1 MVLLTITNF
10 YYILLYNLNLYG
22 IVMAEKIANIKTD
35 RVLALSGGG
44 IKGISELMVLI
55 EIEERTGKSIS
66 ELFPIISGTSVG
78 GLIAALLT
86 IPKEP
91 GSKEAKYSAREAL
104 EIFKT
109 SANDIFPDSFLGSVK
124 QIFTHKYSQKP
135 LKELLEK
142 YLGDNRM
149 DNTTSRLVIP
159 VNALTTNGGELE
171 IFDSFHG
178 YSPHVRV
185 KDVLLATTAAPTYF
199 KPIMDKA
206 AIQGYNYASGTPYAY
221 ADGGL
226 DANRPA
232 NEVLKLLKKGYIHKE
247 QNHIREE
254 KNLTREEQK
263 EILDN
268 TMVCALNFSN
278 DIEPTSSIPKIG
290 FDGVIGW
297 LVKGKLVSRLMNN
310 MENSSTIEVKNDL
323 SGEDEFFEI
332 GLPITKETES
342 LDDASP
348 KNIER
353 LEEIGRKYVQE
364 NNELIQKLCD
374 NLLDN
379 LNKEQAANQTV
390 DLIDEG
396 FEEEENIENN
406 KEAIN
411 KPIAQALES
420 DDKGFEED
428 TEYEKEEL
436 LTGIKKFLNAFSE
449 QNPTLKN
456 DIDNFLQKAENYTL
470 KEIKGCIVSFEQA
483 SLKWQAEQNNLDV
496 FSSCSMEALKEE
508 IDLEGIDDE
517 VSNHEILA

>member
-1 MVLLTITNF
+1 M
-10 YYILLYNLNLYG
+10 
-22 IVMAEKIANIKTD
+22 
-35 RVLALSGGG
+35 
-44 IKGISELMVLI
+44 
-55 EIEERTGKSIS
+55 
-66 ELFPIISGTSVG
+66 
-78 GLIAALLT
+78 
-86 IPKEP
+86 
-91 GSKEAKYSAREAL
+91 
-104 EIFKT
+104 
-109 SANDIFPDSFLGSVK
+109 DS
-124 QIFTHKYSQKP
+124 P
-135 LKELLEK
+135 
-142 YLGDNRM
+142 
-149 DNTTSRLVIP
+149 TSRLVIP
-159 VNALTTNGGELE
+159 VNDLTNNGGELE
-171 IFDSFHG
+171 IFDSFHC
-178 YSPHVRV
+178 YSSHVRV

-199 KPIMDKA
+199 KPVMDKNA
-206 AIQGYNYASGTPYAY
+206 VQGHEYASGTPYAY

-247 QNHIREE
+247 QSHIREE
-254 KNLTREEQK
+254 KTLSRAEQK

-268 TMVCALNFSN
+268 TMVCAFNFSN

-379 LNKEQAANQTV
+379 LNKEQAANQPV

-396 FEEEENIENN
+396 FEEEDIANN
-406 KEAIN
+406 EDAVN
-411 KPIAQALES
+411 TPIVQALDS
-420 DDKGFEED
+420 DDEGFED
-428 TEYEKEEL
+428 DNVRYEKEEL
-436 LTGIKKFLNAFSE
+436 LIGIKKFLDAFSE

-470 KEIKGCIVSFEQA
+470 EEIKGCIVSFEQA
-483 SLKWQAEQNNLDV
+483 SLKWQAEQNSLDV

-508 IDLEGIDDE
+508 MDLEGIDDE
-517 VSNHEILA
+517 VSNHEIVA